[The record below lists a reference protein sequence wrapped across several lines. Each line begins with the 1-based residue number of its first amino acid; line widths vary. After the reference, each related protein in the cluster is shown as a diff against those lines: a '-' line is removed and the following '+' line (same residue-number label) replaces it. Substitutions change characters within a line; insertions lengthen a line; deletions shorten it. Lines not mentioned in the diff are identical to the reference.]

1 MRLAAVENNV
11 QPVKSATEIE
21 NEIRMEYQYK
31 LKLDDTTIP
40 DPYLIAAGW
49 SNEQIHIS
57 EKKHYVWSIREKR
70 QPFSFTFVVFI
81 ALFP

>member
-1 MRLAAVENNV
+1 MRLASVENNV
-11 QPVKSATEIE
+11 QPVKCATEIE

-49 SNEQIHIS
+49 SNEQMSHML
-57 EKKHYVWSIREKR
+57 KKTIM
-70 QPFSFTFVVFI
+70 FG
-81 ALFP
+81 L